1 MERLLDHGQK
11 PLRGGGDGAG
21 SRPCS
26 SSTPDFS
33 ITTCARS
40 STGPARGILDCG
52 DAVGVGTATACGDG
66 GIGLSDRAVFSS
78 GGGVGVFSGFGV
90 SSSFAVPFP
99 FAAFLCSEGSF
110 CFRVFFF
117 ADFGFGVGLADFF
130 DFFEAAVG
138 SGVSLGFGF
147 GAASS
152 FSPDFF
158 AKFDLGGRG
167 DSPTNGEGPVSFAEL
182 SVPKVFGIGLGDS
195 FAVAEAPLF
204 SIDSS
209 VARFAFRIGGD
220 DSSGVAEAPCF
231 FFDLFAAALAFAI
244 GLGDFFGAGDEA
256 ACVSCC
262 PVSDSSRWLFSL
274 SLTWARR
281 RLPAI
286 APSASAVASQRRKRT
301 TAAERIR
308 ERDVINPEAS
318 CRDSLKKL
326 QRLQRANSFN
336 VVTLS
341 TF

>member
-1 MERLLDHGQK
+1 MERLLDQGQK
-11 PLRGGGDGAG
+11 PLRGGGEGGG

-40 STGPARGILDCG
+40 STGPARGIWGCG
-52 DAVGVGTATACGDG
+52 DAVGAGTATACGG
-66 GIGLSDRAVFSS
+66 GEVGLTDRAVVSS
-78 GGGVGVFSGFGV
+78 GGGGGVFSGFGV

-99 FAAFLCSEGSF
+99 FAVFVCSEVSSF
-110 CFRVFFF
+110 FRFFF
-117 ADFGFGVGLADFF
+117 LADFGFGVGLADFF
-130 DFFEAAVG
+130 DFFEARVG

-147 GAASS
+147 GVASS
-152 FSPDFF
+152 FSRD
-158 AKFDLGGRG
+158 
-167 DSPTNGEGPVSFAEL
+167 FAEL
-182 SVPKVFGIGLGDS
+182 SVPEVFGIGLGDF
-195 FAVAEAPLF
+195 FALAEVPLF

-220 DSSGVAEAPCF
+220 DSSGVAEASCF
-231 FFDLFAAALAFAI
+231 SFDLLAAALAFAI

-256 ACVSCC
+256 DSVSCC
-262 PVSDSSRWLFSL
+262 PVSESSRWLFSL

-281 RLPAI
+281 RVPAI
-286 APSASAVASQRRKRT
+286 ATSASAVVSQRRKRT

-308 ERDVINPEAS
+308 ARDVINLEAS

-326 QRLQRANSFN
+326 QRLRRTNSFN

>member
-1 MERLLDHGQK
+1 
-11 PLRGGGDGAG
+11 
-21 SRPCS
+21 
-26 SSTPDFS
+26 
-33 ITTCARS
+33 
-40 STGPARGILDCG
+40 LDCG
-52 DAVGVGTATACGDG
+52 GAVGVGTATACGG
-66 GIGLSDRAVFSS
+66 GGVGLSDRAVFSS

-99 FAAFLCSEGSF
+99 FAAFLCSEDSF
-110 CFRVFFF
+110 FFRVFFF

-138 SGVSLGFGF
+138 SGVSLGFE
-147 GAASS
+147 AASS

-167 DSPTNGEGPVSFAEL
+167 DSPANGEGPVSFAEL
-182 SVPKVFGIGLGDS
+182 SVPNVFEIGLGDS

-231 FFDLFAAALAFAI
+231 FFDLFAAALAFAT
-244 GLGDFFGAGDEA
+244 GLGDFFGAGD
-256 ACVSCC
+256 VSCC

-308 ERDVINPEAS
+308 VRDVINPEAF
-318 CRDSLKKL
+318 CR
-326 QRLQRANSFN
+326 
-336 VVTLS
+336 
-341 TF
+341 

>member
-1 MERLLDHGQK
+1 LDG
-11 PLRGGGDGAG
+11 
-21 SRPCS
+21 
-26 SSTPDFS
+26 
-33 ITTCARS
+33 
-40 STGPARGILDCG
+40 G
-52 DAVGVGTATACGDG
+52 DAVGAGTATACGGDG
-66 GIGLSDRAVFSS
+66 VGLSDRAVFST

-110 CFRVFFF
+110 FFRVFFF

-158 AKFDLGGRG
+158 TKFDLGGRG
-167 DSPTNGEGPVSFAEL
+167 DLPAKGEGLVSFAEL
-182 SVPKVFGIGLGDS
+182 SVPDVFGIGLGDS
-195 FAVAEAPLF
+195 FAVAEVPLF

-220 DSSGVAEAPCF
+220 DSSGVPEAPCF
-231 FFDLFAAALAFAI
+231 FFDLFAAALAFAT

-256 ACVSCC
+256 ACVSFC
-262 PVSDSSRWLFSL
+262 PVSSSRWLFSL

-286 APSASAVASQRRKRT
+286 TPSASAVASQRRKRT

-308 ERDVINPEAS
+308 VRNVINPEAS
-318 CRDSLKKL
+318 SRDSLKKL

>member
-1 MERLLDHGQK
+1 VERLLDHGQK
-11 PLRGGGDGAG
+11 PLRGGGDGGG

-52 DAVGVGTATACGDG
+52 DAVGVGAATACGG
-66 GIGLSDRAVFSS
+66 GGVGLSDRAVFSS

-110 CFRVFFF
+110 FFRVLFF

-138 SGVSLGFGF
+138 SGVSLGFGL
-147 GAASS
+147 GIASS

-158 AKFDLGGRG
+158 AKFDLEGRG
-167 DSPTNGEGPVSFAEL
+167 DSPANGEAPVSFAEL

-195 FAVAEAPLF
+195 FAVAEVPLF

-209 VARFAFRIGGD
+209 VARFAFRIGD

-256 ACVSCC
+256 ACVSRC
-262 PVSDSSRWLFSL
+262 PISDSSRWLFSL
-274 SLTWARR
+274 PLTWARR

-308 ERDVINPEAS
+308 ARDVINPEAS
-318 CRDSLKKL
+318 CRDWLKKL
-326 QRLQRANSFN
+326 QRLQMANSFN
-336 VVTLS
+336 VVTLA